1 MTRSALL
8 LLAVA
13 ALCGG
18 CASRLRNTTQT
29 PPVLAQN
36 ETQGAATAKPGSSAA
51 DANQDLLKQGYR
63 PVQMRGE
70 THYCRKE
77 MLTGSRFASQ
87 VCLTEDQINTM
98 HKAREMQFVPAP
110 CTNTNC
116 HQ

>member
-1 MTRSALL
+1 MTRSPLL
-8 LLAVA
+8 VLAVA
-13 ALCGG
+13 ALSG
-18 CASRLRNTTQT
+18 CASRFHNTSQT

-36 ETQGAATAKPGSSAA
+36 ETGNAANANPDSVQEAKE
-51 DANQDLLKQGYR
+51 DLRKQGYR

-77 MLTGSRFASQ
+77 MLTGSRFASE
-87 VCLTEDQINTM
+87 VCLTEDQINAM
-98 HKAREMQFVPAP
+98 HRAREMQFVPAP